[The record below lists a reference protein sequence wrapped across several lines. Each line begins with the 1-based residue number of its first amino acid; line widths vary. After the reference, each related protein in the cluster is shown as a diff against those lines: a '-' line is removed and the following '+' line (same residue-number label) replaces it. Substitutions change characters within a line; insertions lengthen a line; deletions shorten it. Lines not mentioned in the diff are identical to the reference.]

1 MGCPVWGRAEQGAGF
16 QAQESPR
23 ESITGGWGLG
33 GLPFGIVSLVPPGLP
48 PGEIIRGQEAQPHSR
63 PHMAYL
69 DTLDADEKSR
79 CGGFP
84 VLENFVLTAAHCNGR
99 KAPLCWG
106 CRGRSGLAG
115 DGGARSSGA
124 IPHPKYKE
132 TLNNDI
138 MLLQLAKRAKFNT
151 WVGTIA
157 LPRAKEIVKPGTLCS
172 VAGWGRTSPESES
185 TPTKLQEVDVVVMKD
200 AKCLRKRN
208 GTYQY
213 YKSSTMMY
221 VGDPKMNENYA
232 KGDSGGPLVCEKTAQ
247 AVYTRVS
254 TFIPWIQETMRR
266 LQP

>member
-1 MGCPVWGRAEQGAGF
+1 MVT
-16 QAQESPR
+16 R
-23 ESITGGWGLG
+23 ELQRRWD
-33 GLPFGIVSLVPPGLP
+33 SLHQPGLP

-99 KAPLCWG
+99 KITVSL
-106 CRGRSGLAG
+106 
-115 DGGARSSGA
+115 GAHN
-124 IPHPKYKE
+124 IKQK
-132 TLNNDI
+132 LNMKRQKLPCDPNIDHVS
-138 MLLQLAKRAKFNT
+138 QLAKRAKFNT